1 MRSLISVKTINSTL
15 TSPLRFFEKF
25 YNKEGLQIAYD
36 FYLNQMPDLNDP
48 DSQWS
53 KFPVTVDL
61 ENKKWSVEYQVET
74 SYNEYMGYT
83 YEHLKREY
91 TFEIELQ
98 NLLQHEYFIS
108 KAFLNKKLLES
119 IGDKRKKDL
128 ARSFICK
135 CLTILDILNKDNF
148 NNQIDLL
155 SRPIKSLIRFVYL
168 DFKDIAPDQKI
179 DNRIGEV
186 LKERESSKDIYQS
199 TGLKPKLAIEILK
212 IKDHKGNS
220 VINYFEKSDF
230 NKLKLFLKKNF
241 STIKGNPIRLTGEVG
256 IVSYFLAR
264 IILISGLQ
272 LNVVEQLRMFKING
286 IDFFSKSASTE
297 KYRISFRNESVMIQ
311 IDRLILAQAI

>member
-1 MRSLISVKTINSTL
+1 MRK
-15 TSPLRFFEKF
+15 
-25 YNKEGLQIAYD
+25 
-36 FYLNQMPDLNDP
+36 
-48 DSQWS
+48 
-53 KFPVTVDL
+53 
-61 ENKKWSVEYQVET
+61 NKKT
-74 SYNEYMGYT
+74 
-83 YEHLKREY
+83 
-91 TFEIELQ
+91 
-98 NLLQHEYFIS
+98 
-108 KAFLNKKLLES
+108 
-119 IGDKRKKDL
+119 
-128 ARSFICK
+128 
-135 CLTILDILNKDNF
+135 
-148 NNQIDLL
+148 
-155 SRPIKSLIRFVYL
+155 
-168 DFKDIAPDQKI
+168 
-179 DNRIGEV
+179 
-186 LKERESSKDIYQS
+186 
-199 TGLKPKLAIEILK
+199 ILK